1 MGERGPQKRSRIS
14 AEGPSDADR
23 SEDSSALQV
32 EPLSSLDPVSPSE
45 RALRRQVA
53 AELGVPA
60 DGLAGVDRDVLEAIE
75 RRLEELKEAAAVDEM
90 TGVLRRAAG
99 LDQLEREVR
108 RARRFDDRKLVVAF
122 CDLDDL
128 KEVND
133 TCGHAAGDAVLREMA
148 AALRRRLRAYDLVIR
163 WGGDEFVCSLPGAGL
178 EAAQRALEDIRTEL
192 QARTGCT
199 FSAGFAE
206 LGDDGDAS
214 SLVARADADYYER
227 RGRDRW
233 GLARQ
238 NRQGS
243 SAHSPAYPTPI
254 RGVRT
259 TPPGAGRKPSSTT

>member
-1 MGERGPQKRSRIS
+1 V
-14 AEGPSDADR
+14 AD
-23 SEDSSALQV
+23 L
-32 EPLSSLDPVSPSE
+32 EPAAQSSE

-53 AELGVPA
+53 GELGVPP
-60 DGLAGVDRDVLEAIE
+60 DRLTGMDHEVFDAIE

-108 RARRFDDRKLVVAF
+108 RARRFDDRKFVVAF

-133 TCGHAAGDAVLREMA
+133 TLGHAAGDAVVRELA

-163 WGGDEFVCSLPGAGL
+163 WGGDEFVCTLPGAGL

-192 QARTGCT
+192 LARTGCT

-206 LGDDGDAS
+206 LGEDGDAQ
-214 SLVARADADYYER
+214 SLVARADADYYR
-227 RGRDRW
+227 RRRERW
-233 GLARQ
+233 GLGRQ

-243 SAHSPAYPTPI
+243 SAHSPAYPTPT
-254 RGVRT
+254 RGVRA
-259 TPPGAGRKPSSTT
+259 TPSGPGRKPSSTT